1 VVGREFRVGVRGM
14 YRTLRWAIEDAF
26 NPATDLFAVGNPGR
40 GNLAFVPRAR
50 HTYSALVFTFE
61 KPVRGRFGFLA
72 SYVLSR
78 TRGNYDGLYDF
89 ETSRA
94 FPNTGTQFDW
104 PAQYVNNEGRLIN
117 DRPHIAKFSGS
128 YAFDF
133 GLTVGTAIAWMSGMP
148 RNEFAVITDGDGN
161 LAFLRPRGSAGR
173 VRVTYALSAW
183 RGTTIRPKVY
193 LDLFHLGNRRTPVRL
208 DDVHYLALDADRIP
222 SVPNPTYGRPEVFQS
237 PMSARLGV
245 TVDFG
250 TIN

>member
-1 VVGREFRVGVRGM
+1 M
-14 YRTLRWAIEDAF
+14 YRTLRWAIEDVASAAGRF
-26 NPATDLFAVGNPGR
+26 EVGNPGR
-40 GNLAFVPRAR
+40 GTLASAPRAR
-50 HTYSALVFTFE
+50 HTYGALVLTFE

-94 FPNTGTQFDW
+94 FPNTGTQFDS
-104 PAQYVNNEGRLIN
+104 PAQYLNNEGRLIN

-133 GLTVGTAIAWMSGMP
+133 GLTVGTAVTWMSGMP
-148 RNEFAVITDGDGN
+148 RNEFAVITDGPGN
-161 LAFLRPRGSAGR
+161 LAFLQARGSAGR
-173 VRVTYALSAW
+173 TPSVLDASLRVTYAFPQW
-183 RGTTIRPKVY
+183 HGTTVRPKVY

-208 DDVHYLALDADRIP
+208 DDVHYLALDGDRIP